1 MTILG
6 LGEREQGKQQM
17 QRQQQIPYGMTKK
30 LRQKAEADFS
40 AARLTMRL

>member
-30 LRQKAEADFS
+30 LRQRQKQISPLRAS
-40 AARLTMRL
+40 R